1 VSKPTGKKKARKR
14 DPETMRELGKRSAE
28 ARRRKYGPDFMR
40 DISQLGVDARK
51 RIWEAGKA
59 ALNEKKG

>member
-1 VSKPTGKKKARKR
+1 MA
-14 DPETMRELGKRSAE
+14 ELGRKSAE

-51 RIWEAGKA
+51 QIWEAGKK
-59 ALNEKKG
+59 ALKEQKG